1 MHQGYAAHSNV
12 RMRLQ
17 SQGTDMETISSY
29 MGSDHQSC
37 DALFAQ
43 VEARIDAK
51 NWAQAEMAFIS
62 FYQALER
69 HFSMEEEV
77 LFPAFE
83 KATGSNNG
91 PTSIMRNEHQ
101 QLRAIA
107 SLLNGSV
114 LQQDSNDFFDHADTL
129 RIMMEQHNLKEETIL
144 YGMTDRV
151 LFDQRAAIIYA
162 MAEITATTTI
172 E

>member
-1 MHQGYAAHSNV
+1 
-12 RMRLQ
+12 
-17 SQGTDMETISSY
+17 METISSY

-37 DALFAQ
+37 DELFAQ
-43 VEARIDAK
+43 VEASIDAK
-51 NWAQAEMAFIS
+51 NWTQAEATFIS

-83 KATGSNNG
+83 QATGSSAG
-91 PTSIMRNEHQ
+91 PTSIMRKEHQ

-107 SLLNGSV
+107 SRLNGAV

-129 RIMMEQHNLKEETIL
+129 HIMMAQHNLKEETIL

-151 LFDQRAAIIYA
+151 LFDQRAAIISA
-162 MAEITATTTI
+162 MAGIAAMTI